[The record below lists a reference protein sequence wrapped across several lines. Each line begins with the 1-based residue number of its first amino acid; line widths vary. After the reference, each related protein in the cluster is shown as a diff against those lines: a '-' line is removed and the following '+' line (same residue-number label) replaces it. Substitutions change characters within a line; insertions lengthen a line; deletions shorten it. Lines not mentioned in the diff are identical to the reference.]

1 MDENHTLLDPILQEY
16 TELGEITVLE
26 EGFVQISYIILFFFF
41 SIFFLSTQRSK
52 IFLLMWENGGTAIY
66 KLIIQIE

>member
-16 TELGEITVLE
+16 TELGETTVLE

-66 KLIIQIE
+66 KLIIRIE